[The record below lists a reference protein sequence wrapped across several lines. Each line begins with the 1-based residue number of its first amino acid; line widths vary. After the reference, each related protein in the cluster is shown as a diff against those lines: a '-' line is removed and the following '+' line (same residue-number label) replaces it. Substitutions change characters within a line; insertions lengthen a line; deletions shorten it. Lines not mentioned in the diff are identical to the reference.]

1 MRILQSIWIWSV
13 MLLGIT
19 LHAGMTRITTILWR
33 PSNQRAAWC
42 ASTARY
48 FLVAMFWLSRIRVSI
63 RGLSHAIQAQPV
75 LILANH
81 CSHSDII
88 ALMRMMPFHIVFVAK
103 QELFRVPVLAHE
115 LHTHGHI
122 AIHRSNPRQSLTVL
136 NSIADQLK
144 LGRSVI
150 VFPEGTRSS
159 DGSLQP
165 FHRAVFSVAFKRK
178 IPVLPVTINGSAS
191 VLPKDSVMI
200 QPGALDIVVHDLIQP
215 QAINTVDALMARV
228 RFCIEEGLRPK
239 GI

>member
-1 MRILQSIWIWSV
+1 

-19 LHAGMTRITTILWR
+19 LHAGMTRVTTILWR

-103 QELFRVPVLAHE
+103 KELFRVPVLAHE

-136 NSIADQLK
+136 NSITNQLK
-144 LGRSVI
+144 LGRSVV

-159 DGSLQP
+159 DGSLQS

-178 IPVLPVTINGSAS
+178 IPILPITINGSSS
-191 VLPKDSVMI
+191 VLPKDSLMI
-200 QPGALDIVVHDLIQP
+200 QSGSLDILVHEVIHSQDID
-215 QAINTVDALMARV
+215 TVDVLMTRV
-228 RFCIEEGLRPK
+228 RSSIEGGLRPE